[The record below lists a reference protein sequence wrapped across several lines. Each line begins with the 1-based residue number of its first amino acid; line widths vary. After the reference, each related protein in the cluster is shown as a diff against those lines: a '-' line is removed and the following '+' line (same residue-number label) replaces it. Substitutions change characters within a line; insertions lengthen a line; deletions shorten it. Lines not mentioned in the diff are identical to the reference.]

1 MKFHISKKAKSDLI
15 KIARYTQLNW
25 GRQQRND
32 YLKLLDSVFHQVA
45 EEPALG
51 FNCDYIREGY
61 RKRPQGSHVIYYK
74 AFNKTEVVI
83 IRVLHKSMDV
93 HRAL

>member
-32 YLKLLDSVFHQVA
+32 YLKLIDSVFHQIA
-45 EEPALG
+45 EPELG
-51 FNCDYIREGY
+51 YICDYIREGY
-61 RKRPQGSHVIYYK
+61 RKRPQVSHVIYYK
-74 AFNKTEVVI
+74 EFGKKEVVI
-83 IRVLHKSMDV
+83 IRVLHKSMDI

>member
-1 MKFHISKKAKSDLI
+1 MKFHLSKKALSDLM
-15 KIARYTQLNW
+15 KIGRYTQLNW

-32 YLKLLDSVFHQVA
+32 YLKLLDSAFNQIA
-45 EEPALG
+45 EEPELG
-51 FNCDYIREGY
+51 YVCDYIREGY

-74 AFNKTEVVI
+74 EFGKEEVVI
-83 IRVLHKSMDV
+83 VRAIHKSMDV

>member
-32 YLKLLDSVFHQVA
+32 NLKLLDSVFHQIV
-45 EEPALG
+45 EEPELG
-51 FNCDYIREGY
+51 YICDYIREGY

-74 AFNKTEVVI
+74 AFDKIQVVI
-83 IRVLHKSMDV
+83 IRVIHKSMDV